1 MDFKIT
7 DKAKEKLVIMKEHNV
22 PIMLTAY
29 KVGWAGKSYGIAR
42 TDW

>member
-1 MDFKIT
+1 MNFKIT

-29 KVGWAGKSYGIAR
+29 KVG
-42 TDW
+42 